1 MDLNV
6 YKLIVTSDLYKTHC
20 TIRAKNLQE
29 ASKQAKVKFA
39 KSYKVFGDKA
49 KVSLD
54 ETDLGNHIGE
64 ILRKLHN

>member
-6 YKLIVTSDLYKTHC
+6 YKLIVTSDLYKTHY

-39 KSYKVFGDKA
+39 KSYKVFGVKA